1 MFKPESYR
9 RGGLF
14 STVLQGAAQGLA
26 LVFNMVMA
34 TCFGAI
40 VATDVFNYCTTT
52 FAVVASFMLI
62 LNTTVLIPEAMRRR
76 HQDSEEASMAFLNF
90 FLFFFIAIA
99 LVISAI
105 ALGNPIGFLT
115 RISQFDPA
123 LLAANREIILWAIPL
138 FALQLVVQYMQ
149 CILVSYK
156 FFSLPA
162 VWGVLCRILNILYV
176 LLFYQRLGVIALAQS
191 LLIGLALQLIVS
203 FWLMRRQL
211 GWRFGSWRPRIG
223 GRVWRNIA
231 YTEVGLLA
239 FAAASFTPVL
249 MASAAAEGM
258 VTAMNYAVKISAM
271 LQTLIVGQVS
281 MIVGIKLNELAARRD
296 MTEFEVSYERIARLM
311 VWVCAPIAFL
321 LCVTAPDILT
331 LLFMRGAY
339 TADSVRITTALF
351 QGLVL
356 TLPMGVFHALL
367 MQGMAAQQKVLF
379 RNLMQI
385 ALSLLLATSY
395 WLLVPKIGILRYP
408 WIQFS
413 YVFLFY
419 FAASPLIVRFIP
431 HIPFFRV
438 LGLLMVNVL
447 ANAALA
453 GACWVA
459 ALYAQS
465 WPLWIRLGATVSLY
479 GTGFILLSLTV
490 PWDRVARDYLVHFM
504 ISGIQQ
510 WRNIRR

>member
-1 MFKPESYR
+1 M
-9 RGGLF
+9 
-14 STVLQGAAQGLA
+14 
-26 LVFNMVMA
+26 
-34 TCFGAI
+34 
-40 VATDVFNYCTTT
+40 
-52 FAVVASFMLI
+52 
-62 LNTTVLIPEAMRRR
+62 
-76 HQDSEEASMAFLNF
+76 
-90 FLFFFIAIA
+90 
-99 LVISAI
+99 
-105 ALGNPIGFLT
+105 
-115 RISQFDPA
+115 
-123 LLAANREIILWAIPL
+123 
-138 FALQLVVQYMQ
+138 
-149 CILVSYK
+149 
-156 FFSLPA
+156 
-162 VWGVLCRILNILYV
+162 
-176 LLFYQRLGVIALAQS
+176 
-191 LLIGLALQLIVS
+191 
-203 FWLMRRQL
+203 
-211 GWRFGSWRPRIG
+211 
-223 GRVWRNIA
+223 WRNIA